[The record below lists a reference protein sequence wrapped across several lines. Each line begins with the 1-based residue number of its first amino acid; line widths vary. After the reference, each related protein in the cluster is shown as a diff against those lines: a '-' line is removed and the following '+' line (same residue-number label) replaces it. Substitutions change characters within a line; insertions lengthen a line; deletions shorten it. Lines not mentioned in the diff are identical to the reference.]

1 MKGTQIKQKINGLI
15 KNWFFWLIIVT
26 SISVILR
33 SLPAW
38 TNAAWGCDFGI
49 YYGLTES
56 LVKNMDLFNPYYGW
70 GSSYQYFPVLY
81 AVTAVFH
88 WITGLDVIVIMP
100 KIAPIFGGLSVL
112 IFYFVVYELIGSR
125 KTALLSSLFLA
136 VMPFHVYQTS
146 HASPLTMGHFFMML
160 SMYLFIKY
168 RRDIRY
174 IVPLLA
180 STILL
185 IMSHHLTTYFYLI
198 ILIFVVFIENAS
210 RKKWTTTL
218 GTDVFYILTTSVLVF
233 SYWIFVATTVYKKFM
248 ETGFRIG
255 SIHIGSNYIIALFYI
270 LFLSLFGIIWLKR
283 RYNLFPKK
291 KKPTI
296 NLCLMRFSLTFIT
309 CLIAMSIFSVTKM
322 PWTNFSFTP
331 LSIAYSVPL
340 LLMFGFGAAGFQY
353 TRFIRNGGFIRG
365 WFLAI
370 LLSFMYGLMANKV
383 ILPHRHFEYMMA
395 PLSIIA
401 VYGIRGIFLNLDYKS
416 LLGRL
421 EKIINNVIHL
431 TAATSYSFSR
441 RMRWMQKRQII
452 YVFVVIVLITTN
464 AVSVYPSH
472 VALNASYEAIT
483 DSNLAAIEWIREN
496 LDRNTSVIASDHRL
510 ARMAEAVGFNTTLD
524 EAIIIWKTENLTDYI
539 DELRGSSK
547 DYSRITHVIVDD
559 IMKNRVVHVGFGK
572 IVYMTNESYEKFL
585 HQPFEL
591 LYRNSTVDQNMVE
604 IHWTEVYAVNWTFIE
619 EKLEK
624 KMV

>member
-1 MKGTQIKQKINGLI
+1 
-15 KNWFFWLIIVT
+15 
-26 SISVILR
+26 
-33 SLPAW
+33 
-38 TNAAWGCDFGI
+38 
-49 YYGLTES
+49 
-56 LVKNMDLFNPYYGW
+56 
-70 GSSYQYFPVLY
+70 
-81 AVTAVFH
+81 
-88 WITGLDVIVIMP
+88 
-100 KIAPIFGGLSVL
+100 
-112 IFYFVVYELIGSR
+112 
-125 KTALLSSLFLA
+125 
-136 VMPFHVYQTS
+136 
-146 HASPLTMGHFFMML
+146 
-160 SMYLFIKY
+160 
-168 RRDIRY
+168 
-174 IVPLLA
+174 
-180 STILL
+180 
-185 IMSHHLTTYFYLI
+185 
-198 ILIFVVFIENAS
+198 
-210 RKKWTTTL
+210 
-218 GTDVFYILTTSVLVF
+218 
-233 SYWIFVATTVYKKFM
+233 
-248 ETGFRIG
+248 
-255 SIHIGSNYIIALFYI
+255 
-270 LFLSLFGIIWLKR
+270 
-283 RYNLFPKK
+283 
-291 KKPTI
+291 
-296 NLCLMRFSLTFIT
+296 
-309 CLIAMSIFSVTKM
+309 
-322 PWTNFSFTP
+322 
-331 LSIAYSVPL
+331 
-340 LLMFGFGAAGFQY
+340 MFGFGAAGFQY